1 MEIRQVGFEEVTNDP
16 AFATLAAEYK
26 NSAAEGMP
34 EIDLQE
40 DVYTRLELA
49 GTMATLA
56 AYVDGT
62 LVGFINVLVT
72 IIPHYGVPLGTTES
86 FFVAPE
92 HRSTG
97 AGLVLLRRAEE
108 LAVSMGAVGLMVS
121 APVGRSLDKVLSRSS
136 YDPMSTIYFRRL
148 Q

>member
-16 AFATLAAEYK
+16 AFAMLAAEYK

-40 DVYTRLELA
+40 DVYIRLERA

-56 AYVDGT
+56 AYVGGEM
-62 LVGFINVLVT
+62 VGFISILVSV
-72 IIPHYGVPLGTTES
+72 IPHYGVPVAASES

-97 AGLVLLRRAEE
+97 AGMLLLKRAEG
-108 LAVSMGAVGLMVS
+108 LAMSMGAVGLMVS